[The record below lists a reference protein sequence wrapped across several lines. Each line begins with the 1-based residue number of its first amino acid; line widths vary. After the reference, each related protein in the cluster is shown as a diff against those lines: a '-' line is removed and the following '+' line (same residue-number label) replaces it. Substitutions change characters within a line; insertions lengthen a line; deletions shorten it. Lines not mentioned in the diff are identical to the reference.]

1 MIYILFLSKNIYM
14 IKVIFVLVI
23 LYVIFSV
30 LNSKEKFTQKMD
42 NKDKQYLEDIIKH
55 HENTINIAELR
66 MVNTDNPDMK
76 YMMRKLI
83 WNLDMEINQIKVALN
98 LLFDVNLMDIV
109 SVKDEAE
116 IQRNWI
122 NYIKNLE
129 NNYKNEPII
138 YSYCQKYKNNQRLKL
153 ETSNKDNAKFIDE
166 LVEHLK
172 IGVELSKNIISKSLN
187 DYVIDRANKLIYSHN
202 KNIFLLTNMK
212 NNKFKNKII
221 M

>member
-1 MIYILFLSKNIYM
+1 M

>member
-30 LNSKEKFTQKMD
+30 LNSKEKFTQKMY

-66 MVNTDNPDMK
+66 MVNTNNPDMK

-98 LLFDVNLMDIV
+98 LLFDVNLMDVV

-212 NNKFKNKII
+212 NNKFKNK
-221 M
+221 ML

>member
-1 MIYILFLSKNIYM
+1 M

-98 LLFDVNLMDIV
+98 LLFDVNLMDVV

-212 NNKFKNKII
+212 NNKFKNK
-221 M
+221 ML

>member
-1 MIYILFLSKNIYM
+1 M

-98 LLFDVNLMDIV
+98 LLFDVNLMDVV

-116 IQRNWI
+116 IQRNWS